1 MNAGN
6 QKIKKMTDKLKNFL
20 ERHNYK
26 ITAVNTVLIIIGIVM
41 GILQSNNIENKT
53 DFSLQ
58 KQDMMIKSDLERM
71 KFEDSV
77 QIHLRNKLDS
87 INRKQ

>member
-1 MNAGN
+1 
-6 QKIKKMTDKLKNFL
+6 MTDKLKGFL

-26 ITAVNTVLIIIGIVM
+26 ITAVNTILIITGIAM
-41 GILQSNNIENKT
+41 GILQRNNIEKKT

-58 KQDMMIKSDLERM
+58 NQDMMIKADSERM
-71 KFEDSV
+71 RVNDSV

-87 INRKQ
+87 LNKK